1 VYKIGGLQITAP
13 ADWLDVTDEIEEPD
27 PPFSLARPDGVGAIQ
42 FSVAEF
48 RGGKQPGITLDALN
62 KLLTDFAQSRELG
75 RSFDLMCRREPLL
88 TAAMSFD
95 ADGRFWRVWYCSDGQ
110 SVALVTY
117 NCRRGEQEVEL
128 PDCENVVRDLQFT
141 N

>member
-1 VYKIGGLQITAP
+1 MNANVFKTGNLRIATP

-27 PPFSLARPDGVGAIQ
+27 PPFSLARSEGVGAIQ

-48 RGGKQPGITLDALN
+48 RGGKQPGITLDTLN

-75 RSFDLMCRREPLL
+75 RGFDSMCRREPLL
-88 TAAMSFD
+88 SAAVGFD

-110 SVALVTY
+110 SVTLVT
-117 NCRRGEQEVEL
+117 
-128 PDCENVVRDLQFT
+128 
-141 N
+141 